1 VTAVRPSDRTDIT
14 DHPAWLPADL
24 EQLTESHTEKRAD
37 EPQQQQPQPLLQ
49 PQARR
54 SVLMKTGRA
63 FTALGLV
70 AVMFIGYEFVLTGL
84 VHDRSQPALLATFKQ
99 QIVTTTLDS
108 SSSTVLEGSPVA
120 LVTAPRI
127 GLDQVVVEGT
137 TPTDLQAGPGHLRAS
152 PMPGEFG
159 NAVIAGRRTTYGGPF
174 RDLDRLASGD
184 RIAVTTGQGSFVYV
198 VSHVGSLPSGQADPL
213 VGTRDSRLTM
223 ITSDPAFL
231 PTGRLVVVAM
241 LQGAPVAVATRGP
254 VHVAAAEL
262 GLTGDPLGLV
272 FALLWAALL
281 GGTIWVVTRWLVARW
296 PRSVRYMLALPVLL
310 ALAVLAFSSLDP
322 VLPGTL

>member
-24 EQLTESHTEKRAD
+24 EQLTESHIEKRAD
-37 EPQQQQPQPLLQ
+37 EPQRQQPQPLLQ

-108 SSSTVLEGSPVA
+108 SSSTVLEGRPVA

-184 RIAVTTGQGSFVYV
+184 RIAVTT
-198 VSHVGSLPSGQADPL
+198 
-213 VGTRDSRLTM
+213 
-223 ITSDPAFL
+223 
-231 PTGRLVVVAM
+231 
-241 LQGAPVAVATRGP
+241 GAPVAVATRGP